1 MVYKQTITIDKATF
15 KNIAKKALTGPNEVF
30 DQYANLI
37 VTLGNETVAILSRDP
52 GPSRSPVRWT
62 SKKQKGYVFKFILKK
77 DGQGNIIPYR
87 RTGRYLESWDW
98 ELVPTSNRRGGVF
111 DVFNTAKTSK
121 GLLLEQFVQG
131 DRQQGF
137 HADTGFVA
145 SERVKKE
152 AGIKAELALVTMW
165 EDVMGEL

>member
-1 MVYKQTITIDKATF
+1 M
-15 KNIAKKALTGPNEVF
+15 
-30 DQYANLI
+30 
-37 VTLGNETVAILSRDP
+37 
-52 GPSRSPVRWT
+52 
-62 SKKQKGYVFKFILKK
+62 
-77 DGQGNIIPYR
+77 
-87 RTGRYLESWDW
+87 
-98 ELVPTSNRRGGVF
+98 PTSNRRGGVF

-137 HADTGFVA
+137 HVDTGFVA